1 MRVLILS
8 TSIGTGHVRAAQAI
22 EAAFKSQYS
31 DVLVRHEDSLSFANA
46 AFRKVY
52 QQTYIDLVAN
62 APDLLGLAY
71 EYADRDW
78 DKLHYGMAFER
89 LNIGKLSHVLKEF
102 KPDAIVCTH
111 SLPADMVSWLLCRK
125 EISCHHAVVVTDFDL
140 HAVWL
145 CHHYSRYYVAL
156 DETKEHLV
164 ALGFERSRVVVS
176 GIPIDPVFAQ
186 VKDQRQMRIRHEL
199 VPELPTIFV
208 STGGLGMGPT
218 EQILEQLKKLHE
230 PANIVVACG
239 ANADLF
245 AKMSSVAN
253 ENQSSQHLISAIGF
267 TTEIDEYMV
276 ASDLIIGKP
285 GGLTSSEALAKG
297 LVSVIVRPIPGQEER
312 NADHLV
318 EEGVAIRC
326 NNLPVL
332 AYKIEEL
339 LHNQERLKIMR
350 SNAVRMARTHAAAE
364 VAADICQVVAG
375 PESVATHP
383 QGHVCERFWRE
394 SFAL

>member
-22 EAAFKSQYS
+22 ETAFKSQFC

-62 APDLLGLAY
+62 APDLLGIAY
-71 EYADRDW
+71 DYADRDW

-89 LNIGKLSHVLKEF
+89 LNISKLSHSLKEF

-125 EISCHHAVVVTDFDL
+125 EISCHHAVVITDFDL

-145 CHHYSRYYVAL
+145 CHHYSRYYVAI

-164 ALGFERSRVVVS
+164 ELGFERSRVVVS
-176 GIPIDPVFAQ
+176 GIPIDPLFAQ
-186 VKDQRQMRIRHEL
+186 AKDKRQMRIKHNL

-208 STGGLGMGPT
+208 SAGGLGMGPV
-218 EQILEQLKKLHE
+218 EQILEQLQKLHE

-239 ANADLF
+239 ANSDLLGKVKF
-245 AKMSSVAN
+245 STEKQPN
-253 ENQSSQHLISAIGF
+253 NRHKISAIGF
-267 TTEIDEYMV
+267 TTEMDEYMV

-285 GGLTSSEALAKG
+285 GGLTSSESLAKG

-332 AYKIEEL
+332 SYKIDAL
-339 LHNQERLKIMR
+339 LNNQERLKTMR
-350 SNAVRMARTHAAAE
+350 SNTVALARPDSATDIAF
-364 VAADICQVVAG
+364 DICQLIEADR
-375 PESVATHP
+375 SVAVHP
-383 QGHVCERFWRE
+383 IDHVCERDWRDT
-394 SFAL
+394 FAL

>member
-89 LNIGKLSHVLKEF
+89 LNIGKLSRLLKEF

-125 EISCHHAVVVTDFDL
+125 EISCHHAVVITDFDL

-145 CHHYSRYYVAL
+145 CHHYSRYYVAI

-164 ALGFERSRVVVS
+164 ELGFERGRVVAS
-176 GIPIDPVFAQ
+176 GIPIDPIFAQ
-186 VKDQRQMRIRHEL
+186 TKDQRQMRINHNL
-199 VPELPTIFV
+199 VPELLTVLV
-208 STGGLGMGPT
+208 SAGGLGMGPID
-218 EQILEQLKKLHE
+218 QILQQLEKLHQ

-239 ANADLF
+239 ANSELLEKVRCAAEKHAD
-245 AKMSSVAN
+245 
-253 ENQSSQHLISAIGF
+253 SQHLVRAVGF
-267 TTEIDEYMV
+267 TTEMDEYMA

-339 LHNQERLKIMR
+339 LHNQERLRIMR
-350 SNAVRMARTHAAAE
+350 SNAVRMARTHAAAA
-364 VAADICQVVAG
+364 VANDICQVVAG
-375 PESVATHP
+375 SESVATHP